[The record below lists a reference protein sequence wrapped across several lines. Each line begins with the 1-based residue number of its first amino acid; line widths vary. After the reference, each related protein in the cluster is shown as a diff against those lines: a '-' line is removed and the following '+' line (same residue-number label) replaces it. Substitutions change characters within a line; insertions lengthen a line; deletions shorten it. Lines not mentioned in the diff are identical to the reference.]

1 MQCGGEHVI
10 LNRPSRFITAA
21 IGARSAY
28 MQGELYLTNKDL
40 IS

>member
-1 MQCGGEHVI
+1 MRRRGGHVI
-10 LNRPSRFITAA
+10 LNRPSSFNAAA

-28 MQGELYLTNKDL
+28 MQGELYLTNKDH